1 VQLGDDALHAR
12 VLVCREMEAGG
23 GYGERSA
30 QRARH
35 GRHGAL
41 IQVRAR
47 RERIGQQHVD
57 EQMRSELEG
66 CKARLGGH
74 AEEGGHGACVRAH
87 EGALAESRAVRVQY
101 RRERAC
107 VLRALGEPLHACLAQ
122 RCPITYLMREAIMD
136 PQRSSAV

>member
-12 VLVCREMEAGG
+12 VLVRREMHAGG
-23 GYGERSA
+23 GHGERSA

-35 GRHGAL
+35 ARHGVL

-57 EQMRSELEG
+57 KQMRAELEG

-74 AEEGGHGACVRAH
+74 AKEGGHGACIRAH
-87 EGALAESRAVRVQY
+87 EGALAESCAVRVQY
-101 RRERAC
+101 RRERAS
-107 VLRALGEPLHACLAQ
+107 VLRALGESLDACLA
-122 RCPITYLMREAIMD
+122 
-136 PQRSSAV
+136 